1 MQPPSSLMDST
12 TSPKVKI
19 TKGEGVGVHSLLVAF
34 REYRGVLELRDATRM
49 SNKQFN
55 YSHGFTQTKQ
65 QVG

>member
-1 MQPPSSLMDST
+1 
-12 TSPKVKI
+12 
-19 TKGEGVGVHSLLVAF
+19 
-34 REYRGVLELRDATRM
+34 LELRDATRM